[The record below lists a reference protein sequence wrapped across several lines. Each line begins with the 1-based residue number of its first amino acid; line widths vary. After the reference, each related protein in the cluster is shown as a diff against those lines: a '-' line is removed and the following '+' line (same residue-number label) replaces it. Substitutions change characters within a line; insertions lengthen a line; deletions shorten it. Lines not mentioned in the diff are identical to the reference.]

1 MEIPVELPDAVLA
14 LVLSIASGA
23 ACGGVS
29 AACGDV
35 SVGGGE
41 EFAAS
46 VRSCP
51 SSPSGLAWPGVGSAD
66 VGDCDAGAVD
76 GPFIGWAIVGV
87 LGIGGPSATVPGV
100 ALWWRS

>member
-1 MEIPVELPDAVLA
+1 MGPALEAARGCSFGGVIVLWGLTPLPKDILESVEIPVELPDAVLA

-29 AACGDV
+29 AACGDG

-51 SSPSGLAWPGVGSAD
+51 SSPSGLAWPGV
-66 VGDCDAGAVD
+66 
-76 GPFIGWAIVGV
+76 
-87 LGIGGPSATVPGV
+87 
-100 ALWWRS
+100 